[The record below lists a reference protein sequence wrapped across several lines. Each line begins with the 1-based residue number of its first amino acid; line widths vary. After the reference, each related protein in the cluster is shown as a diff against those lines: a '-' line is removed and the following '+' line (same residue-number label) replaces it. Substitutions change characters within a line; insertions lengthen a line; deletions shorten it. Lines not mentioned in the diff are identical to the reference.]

1 MTHADQRQP
10 RLVPTEGTPAGG
22 GRVAGTAR
30 LVLSPEVTWSSR
42 WPRAPLTPCGL
53 AASQMSSARTDI
65 PRAQVVLAV
74 VEAFLRS
81 SRAVTR
87 IYRLGLALVFRWGSV
102 PGTQKYFCYTTG
114 HLLCAKPSAK
124 NRTCVS
130 SSDHV
135 RRSLKWGMSYKTLL
149 CRELLGQRCLVIH
162 TRSHSSVASRS
173 PPAS

>member
-1 MTHADQRQP
+1 MFTQSDMELDP
-10 RLVPTEGTPAGG
+10 RRSKTTTTGPNRGDSSGG

-65 PRAQVVLAV
+65 PRARVVLAV
-74 VEAFLRS
+74 VEAFLHS

-135 RRSLKWGMSYKTLL
+135 RRSLKWGVSYNPSL
-149 CRELLGQRCLVIH
+149 
-162 TRSHSSVASRS
+162 
-173 PPAS
+173 